1 MGNLSSTLRW
11 DATDHHEG
19 DATKPRST
27 LIARNDA
34 RLIAGEED
42 LGGRNRYAFDRL
54 LDFDECNQLVQLAQI
69 AVEGDG
75 YDENKSPHS
84 PYERFEGVTVGRMA
98 LMVYFGLTRPEL
110 LQLLLERT
118 EKIRDHVERFF
129 KLDRPLYFT
138 YTHLVCRTALPDS
151 PMNRTDFSHEI
162 HADNCVMSNDGFC
175 HREDPA
181 YTWRDYSAI
190 LYLNDEFD
198 GGEFFFADSQT
209 KQHVQSI
216 VRPRCGRVVVF
227 SAGGEN
233 LHGVQAV
240 RSGKRCAVALWF
252 TQDEEYLEYE
262 RVVAE
267 TMLTRVRTVGIVQRQ
282 DNRRVPLRYEETL
295 IQCFKEDETLR
306 RILSKSTT

>member
-1 MGNLSSTLRW
+1 MRESIPDRVCHTWFFFFFFFFPSS
-11 DATDHHEG
+11 
-19 DATKPRST
+19 
-27 LIARNDA
+27 
-34 RLIAGEED
+34 
-42 LGGRNRYAFDRL
+42 
-54 LDFDECNQLVQLAQI
+54 
-69 AVEGDG
+69 
-75 YDENKSPHS
+75 
-84 PYERFEGVTVGRMA
+84 
-98 LMVYFGLTRPEL
+98 
-110 LQLLLERT
+110 
-118 EKIRDHVERFF
+118 
-129 KLDRPLYFT
+129 
-138 YTHLVCRTALPDS
+138 DS

-282 DNRRVPLRYEETL
+282 DNRRVPLRYPHPSVSFRKAR
-295 IQCFKEDETLR
+295 QSSSADE
-306 RILSKSTT
+306 